1 MKLFFSQSCTETRLG
16 LGLNGQS
23 ERRDYSGEIMA
34 GRKNIPA
41 VISAMGILLDIVVA
55 LVAALKRRGTNV
67 GEAFYHLGTA
77 EGKVVIEEMTEKIT
91 DFLGKLGSMVTAPE
105 GGRIHIVRNVL
116 VDESRE
122 WREAVTAL
130 PQTSAKS
137 DVWKV
142 GDSSPP
148 TAGAKVVKKD
158 IILSNFGRGS
168 VTPSEKA
175 LDWGKAHG
183 LRPITPRELFAVANH
198 KPNLHSGLGLPAMVV
213 VSLVVCYLAG
223 ESRVCYSWWGG
234 AEREAGLDW
243 FTSGWYG

>member
-34 GRKNIPA
+34 GRKNIQA

-77 EGKVVIEEMTEKIT
+77 EGKVVIEEMTEKIN
-91 DFLGKLGSMVTAPE
+91 DVLGY
-105 GGRIHIVRNVL
+105 
-116 VDESRE
+116 ESRE

-130 PQTSAKS
+130 PQTSAQS

-142 GDSSPP
+142 GESYPP

-158 IILSNFGRGS
+158 IILANFGRGS

-175 LDWGKAHG
+175 LDWGRAQG
-183 LRPITPRELFAVANH
+183 LRPITPRGDFALAEH
-198 KPNLHSGLGLPAMVV
+198 KPNLHRDLGLTVMAV

-223 ESRVCYSWWGG
+223 ESRVCYSWWVG
-234 AEREAGLDW
+234 AGHEAGLDW
-243 FTSGWYG
+243 FAGDWH